1 MRRVVD
7 ISASR
12 SGNRVASG
20 DSCSLDLVDLLGLVD
35 LLALLALLALLDVL
49 DLRTDF
55 FADLPDFL
63 DDLDRAEVLG
73 I

>member
-20 DSCSLDLVDLLGLVD
+20 DSCLLDLVDLFTLLD
-35 LLALLALLALLDVL
+35 LLDLLGRRA
-49 DLRTDF
+49 DF
-55 FADLPDFL
+55 FVDLPDFL
-63 DDLDRAEVLG
+63 DDLDRAVALG

>member
-1 MRRVVD
+1 LPLGMRSSMRRVVD

-12 SGNRVASG
+12 SGNRRASG
-20 DSCSLDLVDLLGLVD
+20 ESCLLDLVDLFDLLGLR
-35 LLALLALLALLDVL
+35 A
-49 DLRTDF
+49 DF

-63 DDLDRAEVLG
+63 DDLDRAEALG

>member
-20 DSCSLDLVDLLGLVD
+20 DSCLLDLADLVGLLDLLDLLGLR
-35 LLALLALLALLDVL
+35 A
-49 DLRTDF
+49 DF

-63 DDLDRAEVLG
+63 DDLDRAVALG